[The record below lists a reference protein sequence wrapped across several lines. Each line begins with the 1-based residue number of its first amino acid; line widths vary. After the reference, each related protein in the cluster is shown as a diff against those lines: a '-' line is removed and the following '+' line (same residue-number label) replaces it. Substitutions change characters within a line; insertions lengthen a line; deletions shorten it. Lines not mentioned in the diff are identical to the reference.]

1 MTSPEFM
8 QSDERNTTEAGFA
21 GWAAA
26 STADAFLQTGRAPM
40 GRHVAG
46 DGFLAGLAQHAS
58 GAPIIGFGD
67 PREREPFIARIRA
80 TGSDARVG
88 FIDHR
93 FPERLAGPGH
103 LITHAPDLAHRAWH
117 RTRRAPGGY
126 SVIGVTHSLSGT
138 IVREAICAMSTAP
151 VALHDALVCTSRA
164 AHGVVTRLIE
174 AQEEDL
180 RRRLGAT
187 RFPRPQLPI
196 IPLGVE
202 TASFSPQDSQNRELR
217 ARERERLGLS
227 GDDLMILS
235 VGRLDPL
242 SKAWPMPLLVAL
254 SRVES
259 TRRIKLVMA
268 GSSPPGPGP
277 GGSDGAQSISA
288 HLQDTARAI
297 DPRLDLV
304 VRPDLSAPDLRSV
317 YAAADVFA
325 AMSDNIQET
334 FGLAVIEAMAAG
346 LPVVVSDWSG
356 YRDLV
361 REAIDGFLVP
371 TRMPPESFSE
381 RVAGLHEAQQ
391 IGYREYAGAVSAL
404 TVVDVDTCADRIGA
418 LAADP
423 ELRAR
428 MGEAARARAVQQY
441 DWAVVIGQYR
451 ALIDA
456 CAERRAAGSS
466 VRFAAPAHPSPF
478 GLFGEFASKRLEMTT
493 MVAPGEADLIKT
505 ARLQPMPLGAY
516 CGAEAVTIMARLG
529 SEPMPLQ
536 ALLGRCRDIDPGRV
550 TATVMALSKIGAL
563 RLS

>member
-1 MTSPEFM
+1 MTSPEFL
-8 QSDERNTTEAGFA
+8 QSDERSTTEAGFS
-21 GWAAA
+21 GWAVA
-26 STADAFLQTGRAPM
+26 STADAFPQPGRAPM

-46 DGFLAGLAQHAS
+46 EGFLSGLARHAQDE
-58 GAPIIGFGD
+58 PIAGFGD
-67 PREREPFIARIRA
+67 LREKEPFEARIRA
-80 TGSDARVG
+80 AGSQRRIG

-93 FPERLAGPGH
+93 FPERLAGPGN
-103 LITHAPDLAHRAWH
+103 LITHAPDLAHRAWQ
-117 RTRRAPGGY
+117 RTRRAPDGY
-126 SVIGVTHSLSGT
+126 SLVGVTHSLSGT

-151 VALHDALVCTSRA
+151 VATHDALVCTSRA
-164 AHGVVTRLIE
+164 AHGVVTRLLE

-202 TASFSPQDSQNRELR
+202 TAAFSPQDSQNRELR

-227 GDDLMILS
+227 GDDLMVLS

-259 TRRIKLVMA
+259 MRRIKLVMA
-268 GSSPPGPGP
+268 GSSPPGPSGH
-277 GGSDGAQSISA
+277 DAAQCISR
-288 HLQDTARAI
+288 HLRDTARAI

-304 VRPDLSAPDLRSV
+304 VRPDLTAQDLRAA

-371 TRMPPESFSE
+371 TRVPPESFSE
-381 RVAGLHEAQQ
+381 RVAGLNEAQQ

-404 TVVDVDTCADRIGA
+404 TVVDVDTCADRIGT

-478 GLFGEFASKRLEMTT
+478 GLFGEFASTRLEMAT

-529 SEPMPLQ
+529 SEAMPLQ
-536 ALLGRCRDIDPGRV
+536 ALLGCCRDIDPGRV